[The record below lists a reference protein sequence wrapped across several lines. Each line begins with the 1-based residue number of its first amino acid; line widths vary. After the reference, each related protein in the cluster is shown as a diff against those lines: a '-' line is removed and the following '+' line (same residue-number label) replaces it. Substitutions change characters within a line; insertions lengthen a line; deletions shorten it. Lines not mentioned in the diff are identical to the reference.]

1 MELTMNENNGIKV
14 INLKGH
20 LDGNTSPKVQEEIMP
35 IIQSGT
41 KIVINMAD
49 CDYVSSAGLRLLLVI
64 AKTLKSKGG
73 KGVISG
79 LLPEVKD
86 VMEMTGF
93 DRMYENYSS
102 VDDAIKALNEG

>member
-1 MELTMNENNGIKV
+1 MELTINEIGGIKV
-14 INLKGH
+14 LHLKGN
-20 LDGNTSPKVQEEIMP
+20 LDGNTAPKAQEEIMP
-35 IIQSGT
+35 EIQSGT
-41 KIVINMAD
+41 KIIINMTE

-73 KGVISG
+73 KGVLSG

-93 DRMYENYSS
+93 DKMYENYANF
-102 VDDAIKALNEG
+102 DDAVNALNEG

>member
-1 MELTMNENNGIKV
+1 MELNINEINNIKV
-14 INLKGH
+14 LNLKGH
-20 LDGNTSPKVQEEIMP
+20 LDGNTSPKVQEEVMP
-35 IIQSGT
+35 LIQQGS
-41 KIVINMAD
+41 KVIINMSE

-73 KGVISG
+73 KGVIAG

-93 DRMYENYSS
+93 DRMYENYSNI
-102 VDDAIKALNEG
+102 DDAVNALN